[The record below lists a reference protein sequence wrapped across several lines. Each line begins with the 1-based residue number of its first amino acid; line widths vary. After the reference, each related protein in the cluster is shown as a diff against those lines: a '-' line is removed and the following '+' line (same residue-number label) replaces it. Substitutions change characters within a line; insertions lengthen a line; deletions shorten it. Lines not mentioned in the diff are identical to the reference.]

1 AEADSEDDK
10 GYLIG
15 IIVMGIILAILL
27 VLVVYFVYKTRALR
41 AALNRKG
48 TTSNNGPSNATMTD
62 GIYEQPDNT
71 TGKTEN
77 ENYEEVGDATYTAL
91 NRTAKE
97 DEDHFYSH
105 LHEMQQNETGV

>member
-1 AEADSEDDK
+1 
-10 GYLIG
+10 
-15 IIVMGIILAILL
+15 MGIIIAILL
-27 VLVVYFVYKTRALR
+27 VLVVYFAYKTRTLK

-48 TTSNNGPSNATMTD
+48 TTGSKGPRNVTMTD

-71 TGKTEN
+71 TGKTDN

-91 NRTAKE
+91 NRTGKE

-105 LHEMQQNETGV
+105 LNEMQENETGV